1 MSEAGEA
8 GTTYDPAELRRCIAL
23 CFSTSE
29 LRALAE
35 ELGATGLGGYDRGV
49 SEAARE
55 VVRHF
60 ERQGALGRLVA
71 RLREV
76 KPLMEWPGPVPP
88 APSYEPPPAPPM
100 PPLPGTL
107 PGLEAAAPPP
117 AVPLPEPV
125 LPDIAPPVPPAPP
138 AATALPLPDPNPPVA
153 PPRVEAAPGAAA
165 PVPASLIRDPYAG
178 PAWPGMTAPQAA
190 KPSRVEGRTLILLGV
205 GIGAVVLLASV
216 AAFLIGR
223 SGSNTTAAAPSGSA
237 SATPAAAKGP
247 ARPLRER
254 GAARMAADNVTRSL
268 ANLAREC
275 DLPLAPG
282 EEPGPD
288 LFQLA
293 YQQCGS
299 RPTIGRPP
307 SGPPPSFQGGGEPPG
322 DDPGAGGAAAPAG
335 PRQQPR
341 ANGAPRAPRAPAQPG
356 TKAPADDGAACLGKC
371 AGAQR
376 SCNSGCGPEPTLSS
390 KYSQWQGCQS
400 QCLAQASKC
409 RLGCQ

>member
-1 MSEAGEA
+1 VSEAGEA

-71 RLREV
+71 RLKEV
-76 KPLMEWPGPVPP
+76 KPLMEWPEPMPV
-88 APSYEPPPAPPM
+88 APGYQPPPAPPLA
-100 PPLPGTL
+100 PLPAAL
-107 PGLEAAAPPP
+107 PVLDAPAPPP
-117 AVPLPEPV
+117 AATVQEPV
-125 LPDIAPPVPPAPP
+125 LPAPAPSALP
-138 AATALPLPDPNPPVA
+138 LPLPDPNPPVP
-153 PPRVEAAPGAAA
+153 PPRVDPQPAPTA
-165 PVPASLIRDPYAG
+165 PAPMIRDPYAG
-178 PAWPGMTAPQAA
+178 PAWPGMAPQAA
-190 KPSRVEGRTLILLGV
+190 RPGRAVDGRALILLGV
-205 GIGAVVLLASV
+205 GVGIVVLVASV

-223 SGSNTTAAAPSGSA
+223 SGSTETAAAPSGSA
-237 SATPAAAKGP
+237 SAQPTTKGP
-247 ARPLRER
+247 ARPMRER
-254 GAARMAADNVTRSL
+254 GAARMAADNVARSL
-268 ANLAREC
+268 SNLAREC

-282 EEPGPD
+282 EEPGAD

-307 SGPPPSFQGGGEPPG
+307 SGPPPSFTGQGSPRG
-322 DDPGAGGAAAPAG
+322 DNPGARDDAAPAEPA
-335 PRQQPR
+335 PRPQR
-341 ANGAPRAPRAPAQPG
+341 ANDAPRAPRAPAAAPA
-356 TKAPADDGAACLGKC
+356 TKAPANDGSACVGKC
-371 AGAQR
+371 AAAQR
-376 SCNSGCGPEPTLSS
+376 SCNNSCGPEPTLSS
-390 KYSQWQGCQS
+390 QYSTWQGCQS